1 MTRYAVDLDGVLAQT
16 VEASLEEFNRQ
27 YGTNYDKWFVTR
39 WDWYELFP
47 EIQNLPKSK
56 RKDIMFRTMSKV
68 WNEGRVRPEPGAAEF
83 MRELG
88 KRARV
93 DIVTGRSGD
102 VSDETLATWLAEH
115 DIRYDNLV
123 RAKGDKMF
131 AGNYDVYVDDNPGIA
146 EDVQKFPR
154 RKVFLY
160 DQPWNWNLD
169 VPATKNVKR
178 IHRLEEAVP
187 PRFKQETLFRRP
199 GVRVRSHVRRA

>member
-47 EIQNLPKSK
+47 EIQHLPKSK

-68 WNEGRVRPEPGAAEF
+68 WNEGRVKPEPGATEF
-83 MRELG
+83 MWELT

-93 DIVTGRSGD
+93 DIVTGRSSD
-102 VSDETLATWLAEH
+102 VSDETLKAWLAEH
-115 DIRYDNLV
+115 GIRYNNLV

-131 AGNYDVYVDDNPGIA
+131 AGNYDVYVDDNPGIV
-146 EDVQKFPR
+146 EDVRNFPR

-160 DQPWNWNLD
+160 DQPWNLD
-169 VPATKNVKR
+169 VPATKNTKR

-187 PRFKQETLFRRP
+187 AWAKQETLFRRP
-199 GVRVRSHVRRA
+199 GVRVRSHLRRA